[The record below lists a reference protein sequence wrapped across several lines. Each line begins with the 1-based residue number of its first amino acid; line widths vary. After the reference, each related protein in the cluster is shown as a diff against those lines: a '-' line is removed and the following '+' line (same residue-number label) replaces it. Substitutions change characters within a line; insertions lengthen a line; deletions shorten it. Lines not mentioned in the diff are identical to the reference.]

1 MCDNLQEDDN
11 EISGGGGARE
21 RRQRRPTIFESQSVA
36 NKVKYL
42 WDPLG
47 AHHNVA
53 QQGENTGEPPS
64 MRRPGSLLALKLS
77 ELVVLPLLRD
87 SAQAL
92 SESLKMQAKA
102 LRR

>member
-11 EISGGGGARE
+11 EVSGGGETE

-47 AHHNVA
+47 AHHNVV

-64 MRRPGSLLALKLS
+64 VRRPGYLPALELS

-87 SAQAL
+87 SVQAL
-92 SESLKMQAKA
+92 SESLKMQAEA

>member
-1 MCDNLQEDDN
+1 MYDNLQEDDN
-11 EISGGGGARE
+11 EVSGGGERE

-47 AHHNVA
+47 EHHNVV

-64 MRRPGSLLALKLS
+64 MSPGSLPALELS
-77 ELVVLPLLRD
+77 ELVVMPLLRD